1 MLLHPTIE
9 NLKVLRLFGMA
20 KALEQQQRDSTCLGL
35 NFEDR
40 LGLLV
45 DSEIT
50 NRDSLKYNARLRH
63 AKLRQQASIED
74 LDLVSTRGLD
84 KTLLNSLNGSQW
96 ISTHKNVLI
105 TGPAGVGKSY
115 LACALAHQACKDGFP
130 TIYART
136 NRLFEEL
143 AVARAAG
150 RYNQRITTLA
160 KKHLLI
166 IDDFAMCPLNAE
178 QRKDLLEILDERYKN
193 HSTVIVSQLPVEH
206 WYELI
211 GDPTFADAIMD
222 RLIHNAYKFCLKGD
236 SMRKKKAE
244 EV

>member
-9 NLKVLRLFGMA
+9 NLKQLRLFGMA
-20 KALEQQQRDSTCLGL
+20 KALEHQQLNTSCLEL
-35 NFEDR
+35 SFEDR

-63 AKLRQQASIED
+63 AKLRQQASMED
-74 LDLVSTRGLD
+74 LDLISSRGLD
-84 KTLLNSLNGSQW
+84 KTLVNSLQGSKW
-96 ISTHKNVLI
+96 IAMHKNVLI

-115 LACALAHQACKDGFP
+115 LSCALAHQACKDGYP
-130 TIYART
+130 TIYVRT

-150 RYNQRITTLA
+150 RYNQRISSLA

-166 IDDFAMCPLNAE
+166 IDDFAMCQLTAD
-178 QRKDLLEILDERYKN
+178 QRKDLLEILDERYKH
-193 HSTVIVSQLPVEH
+193 HSTVIVSQLPVEN
-206 WYELI
+206 WYEII

-222 RLIHNAYKFCLKGD
+222 RLIHNAYKFCLKGE

-244 EV
+244 EA